1 MVAHNAGFDMS
12 FIKKNYEDLGIDRE
26 DTIVDTVGMAR
37 FLLPQ
42 LNRFKLDTVAKA
54 VGVSLENHHRAV
66 DDAECTA
73 QIFVKF
79 IKMCE
84 RAGYF

>member
-1 MVAHNAGFDMS
+1 MS

-42 LNRFKLDTVAKA
+42 LKPV
-54 VGVSLENHHRAV
+54 
-66 DDAECTA
+66 
-73 QIFVKF
+73 
-79 IKMCE
+79 
-84 RAGYF
+84 